1 MLRQRSNSF
10 FSKTNNSIATI
21 LQVVVMLL
29 FFFSCVGKK
38 KDLGDAITER
48 DSLAIMSTY
57 GVTTLVSDSGIA
69 RYRVEAEEWLVFDK
83 KKPSYWSF
91 EKGLYLEKFDSIFNI
106 DASVKAD
113 TAYYYDQNKLWKLMS
128 NVEIQ
133 NLKGDKLF
141 TDLLYWNEK
150 EERVYSDQYVRIEQG
165 DQIIWGTGFES
176 DQNLLYPK
184 IFNIQGIIDVTE
196 SNRDSSSIPTDSLTM
211 PIPTDS
217 IISSVSPT
225 DTIQ

>member
-1 MLRQRSNSF
+1 MLRQRSNNL
-10 FSKTNNSIATI
+10 FSKHNNGITTTFW
-21 LQVVVMLL
+21 VVVMLL
-29 FFFSCVGKK
+29 FFSACGSKK

-48 DSLAIMSTY
+48 DSLPAMSTY
-57 GVTTLVSDSGIA
+57 GVTTLVSDSGIT

-83 KKPSYWSF
+83 KNPSFWSF

-113 TAYYYDQNKLWKLMS
+113 TAYYFDQQKLWKLIK

-133 NLKGDKLF
+133 NLKGDMLF

-150 EERVYSDQYVRIEQG
+150 EERIYSDQYVRIEQE

-176 DQNLLYPK
+176 DQNLFSPR
-184 IFNIQGIIDVTE
+184 IFNIQGIFDVTE
-196 SNRDSSSIPTDSLTM
+196 SDREPPSFTSDPLSIT
-211 PIPTDS
+211 TDS
-217 IISSVSPT
+217 ISPSVSPV
-225 DTIQ
+225 DTIP